1 MDECFELYIDG
12 RWVKPAHGET
22 IDVVNPATEEVTGRI
37 PAAGREDVDHAVMAA
52 RTAFTAWASTP
63 VPDRVNFLKK
73 IHQGLIARNEELAM
87 TITAEMGM
95 PINLVRHI
103 QVGLPVS
110 VMGSYAT
117 ILEQYN
123 FTEKIGNSLV
133 TMEPV
138 GVVACI
144 TPWNYPLHQLVA
156 KVAPALAAGCTVA
169 VKPSEVAPLS
179 AFILAEIIHD
189 SGLPPGVF
197 NLVSGYGATVGEA
210 LAGHPEVDMVSFT
223 GSTGAGRRVG
233 VLAAATFKRV
243 ALELGGKSAAII
255 LDDAD
260 LATAVKGTV
269 GACFLNSGQTCSAH
283 TRMLVSET
291 LYETA
296 SRLAVE
302 AAAAFTPGD
311 PLVKGTRIG
320 PLASSLQR
328 ERVRNFIRQGSA
340 EGGKLL
346 LGGPES
352 PPGLERGYFVR
363 PTIFGRVSPE
373 MTIAREEIFG
383 PVLVI
388 MPYKDEDDAVRIAN
402 STNYGLAG
410 AVWSADIPRAE
421 RVAKRLR
428 TGQIDINGAP
438 FNPLAPF
445 GGFKHSGHGRELG
458 ISGLEEFLESKSVQY
473 PLQ

>member
-1 MDECFELYIDG
+1 M
-12 RWVKPAHGET
+12 
-22 IDVVNPATEEVTGRI
+22 
-37 PAAGREDVDHAVMAA
+37 
-52 RTAFTAWASTP
+52 
-63 VPDRVNFLKK
+63 
-73 IHQGLIARNEELAM
+73 
-87 TITAEMGM
+87 
-95 PINLVRHI
+95 
-103 QVGLPVS
+103 
-110 VMGSYAT
+110 
-117 ILEQYN
+117 
-123 FTEKIGNSLV
+123 
-133 TMEPV
+133 
-138 GVVACI
+138 
-144 TPWNYPLHQLVA
+144 
-156 KVAPALAAGCTVA
+156 
-169 VKPSEVAPLS
+169 
-179 AFILAEIIHD
+179 
-189 SGLPPGVF
+189 
-197 NLVSGYGATVGEA
+197 
-210 LAGHPEVDMVSFT
+210 
-223 GSTGAGRRVG
+223 
-233 VLAAATFKRV
+233 
-243 ALELGGKSAAII
+243 
-255 LDDAD
+255 
-260 LATAVKGTV
+260 
-269 GACFLNSGQTCSAH
+269 
-283 TRMLVSET
+283 
-291 LYETA
+291 
-296 SRLAVE
+296 
-302 AAAAFTPGD
+302 
-311 PLVKGTRIG
+311 KGTRIG